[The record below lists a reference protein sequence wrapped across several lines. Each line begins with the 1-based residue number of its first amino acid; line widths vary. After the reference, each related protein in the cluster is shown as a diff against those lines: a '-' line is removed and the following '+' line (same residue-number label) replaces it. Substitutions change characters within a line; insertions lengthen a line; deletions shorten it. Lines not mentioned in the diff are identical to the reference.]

1 MIVIGA
7 YVAGHSYSVPL
18 VGYGG
23 GSGQPSAEQ
32 EKKVDSGQDVDNA
45 SPMPQRMVLDS
56 RMYCTDISL
65 DSTIKSP
72 GNDKTQNRRFS
83 QYPENRRGHAE
94 VSFVSFGCDR
104 LFIICQHRE
113 SSSPSPNDIETC
125 DASSTDFESKQRRI
139 DRIRVTAHYR
149 RDSLIFDLVSVDV
162 EILSTRQSLSTFIL
176 SQKLETPSDLIRNN
190 EYPNIVHRE
199 DSATYN
205 LRERND
211 R

>member
-1 MIVIGA
+1 MIGA
-7 YVAGHSYSVPL
+7 YVAGHSYTVPL

-65 DSTIKSP
+65 DRTIKSP

-94 VSFVSFGCDR
+94 VSFVHLDA
-104 LFIICQHRE
+104 IV
-113 SSSPSPNDIETC
+113 SSSSANTENLPPLLQTTSRPAMPQVPISNR
-125 DASSTDFESKQRRI
+125 SKEEL
-139 DRIRVTAHYR
+139 T
-149 RDSLIFDLVSVDV
+149 
-162 EILSTRQSLSTFIL
+162 E
-176 SQKLETPSDLIRNN
+176 
-190 EYPNIVHRE
+190 
-199 DSATYN
+199 
-205 LRERND
+205 
-211 R
+211 